1 MKIKFDNLSKKFS
14 NGKTILDSINLED
27 DIKSLAIIGP
37 SGGGKSTLLKIIA
50 GLIQPSSG
58 GIEVNGISLPFE
70 EERLIEYRKTIGFI
84 FQQDGLFKHMTVL
97 ENIVNPLV
105 HVHGYE
111 IEEAKKIAI
120 SYLDRFGLKDE
131 KNKRPFELSGGQK
144 QRVSI
149 ARAVA
154 FKPKFLLFDEPTSAL
169 DPEYTVE
176 VLDVINE
183 LRDEGINFIIVTH
196 EMGFARH
203 ACEKVCFL
211 YNGKILEY
219 GESSQV
225 FNNPSTMELKN
236 FLGKLLEWNV

>member
-1 MKIKFDNLSKKFS
+1 MKIKLENLTKKFS
-14 NGKTILDSINLED
+14 NGKVILDGINLED

-50 GLIQPSSG
+50 GLIQSSG
-58 GIEVNGISLPFE
+58 GSVEVDGILVPLSE
-70 EERLIEYRKTIGFI
+70 DRLVEYRRAIGFI

-97 ENIVNPLV
+97 ENIVNPLI
-105 HVHGYE
+105 HVHNYDA
-111 IEEAKKIAI
+111 EEAKRVAI
-120 SYLDRFGLKDE
+120 SYLERFGLKEEMD
-131 KNKRPFELSGGQK
+131 KRPHELSGGQK
-144 QRVSI
+144 QRISI

-211 YNGKILEY
+211 YDGKILEY
-219 GESSQV
+219 GDSSQI
-225 FNNPSTMELKN
+225 FSNPSTVELKN